1 MDPSEAL
8 VAAVRRGGGNA
19 VFGVPGGG
27 SNLDLVGAATDAGMR
42 FVLVHAESSG
52 AIAAAAYGLVS
63 DSVGLAIGTRGPG
76 TTSLANG
83 AAQATLDRFP
93 LVLATDCVSSADFE
107 RVAHQRLDQRAMMR
121 PITKWSATLGLD
133 PQPTADRAVDIARSA
148 PAGAVH
154 LDIDA
159 STASTAPSPGDPAPI
174 ADDPDDELSA
184 IAGRARHPLVIAGIG
199 ALVDAPSVRS
209 ALEQIGAPVLTTY
222 QAAGL
227 LPAGHRLWAGL
238 YTSGAI
244 EREINARADLVVTGG
259 LDTVEPMPAPWYGSV
274 PVISLDAELP
284 PSSFVPVTRRCL
296 GPVAASLRVLVDALA
311 DHDWP
316 VDVGRTE
323 RERTHDLLRGCT
335 AGTFGPLEL
344 VDAVLAAAPDGI
356 ITTVDAGAHFL
367 AVMPIWP
374 VLAPHRLLISNGLAT
389 MGFAVPAA
397 IGAAIARPGEPVLAF
412 VGDGGLSMTLAELET
427 IARYRLPIT
436 VVVFDDATLS
446 LIEIKQ
452 RSDQGGAGAVRY
464 ADVDYAGV
472 ARAMGLSAVVAE
484 SAADVAGALEG
495 GWDGPRL
502 VDARIDPGP
511 YRAIMSTVRG

>member
-1 MDPSEAL
+1 
-8 VAAVRRGGGNA
+8 
-19 VFGVPGGG
+19 
-27 SNLDLVGAATDAGMR
+27 
-42 FVLVHAESSG
+42 
-52 AIAAAAYGLVS
+52 
-63 DSVGLAIGTRGPG
+63 
-76 TTSLANG
+76 
-83 AAQATLDRFP
+83 
-93 LVLATDCVSSADFE
+93 
-107 RVAHQRLDQRAMMR
+107 
-121 PITKWSATLGLD
+121 
-133 PQPTADRAVDIARSA
+133 
-148 PAGAVH
+148 
-154 LDIDA
+154 
-159 STASTAPSPGDPAPI
+159 
-174 ADDPDDELSA
+174 
-184 IAGRARHPLVIAGIG
+184 
-199 ALVDAPSVRS
+199 
-209 ALEQIGAPVLTTY
+209 EQIGAPVLTTY

-227 LPAGHRLWAGL
+227 LPAGHPLWAGL

-244 EREINARADLVVTGG
+244 ERSIIDRADLVVTVG
-259 LDTVEPMPAPWYGSV
+259 LDTVEPMPSPWYGSAE
-274 PVISLDAELP
+274 VISLDAEPP
-284 PSSFVPVTRRCL
+284 PSTFVPVDHRCL
-296 GPVAASLRVLVDALA
+296 GPVVASLRTLVDALA

-323 RERTHDLLRGCT
+323 RERTHERLRACS
-335 AGTFGPLEL
+335 AGTFGPVEL
-344 VDAVLAAAPDGI
+344 VDAAAAAAPSGI
-356 ITTVDAGAHFL
+356 ATTVDAGAHFL

-374 VLAPHRLLISNGLAT
+374 ALAPHRLLISNGLAT

-464 ADVDYAGV
+464 ADVDYAAV
-472 ARAMGLSAVVAE
+472 ARAMGIPAVVAE
-484 SAADVAGALEG
+484 SAADVAAALDG